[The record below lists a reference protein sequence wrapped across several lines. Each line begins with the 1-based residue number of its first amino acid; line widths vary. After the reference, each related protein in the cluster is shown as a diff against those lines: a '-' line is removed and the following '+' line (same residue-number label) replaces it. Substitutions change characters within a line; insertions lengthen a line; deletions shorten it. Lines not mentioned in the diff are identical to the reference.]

1 MADSKIVRI
10 FAASN
15 EYYDTLMKHQG
26 HIFLLILLAISL
38 ATARVNAYNAE
49 SERWLQRLDSV
60 VQQREHINEQ
70 KRHRL
75 QQMQTMQRGMSDV
88 EELYQLN
95 RTIYDE
101 CFTFDSELAMS
112 LVDANLQIASQRRDA
127 HGMAEW
133 QIQRS
138 FILASTGQLLEA
150 TNALEGLK
158 PSLLDRHLR
167 LDYYAQQEYLY
178 SHLAQYSWSE
188 PMKEA
193 YQQQAWTY
201 TDSIYQIMEPTDDN
215 YLWWQS
221 WRAYSVGNG
230 HEAILALRP
239 VVDTL
244 SLTTRHDAM
253 LAYCLARMYQE
264 QGDEDLYLQYMARS
278 GIADLRAAN
287 QDIASLEELSSVL
300 YDISQRDSR
309 RGHGLFESKDQSAVD
324 LSRAYTYINVCLE
337 TSRIYNNLV
346 RTVSI
351 ARVMDDILASYRE
364 RVAEQQRRQQAI
376 TWILAIL
383 FVILLVAVIIGWR
396 QRRKLTQSRSQL
408 ESANVQLSHH
418 RAALTHANA
427 ELVEAN
433 RKLQAAMEQQA
444 EVNRELQESNYVK
457 EEYVG
462 YVFSLCSNY
471 ISKMDEY
478 RKNINRKTKVKL
490 YDEVLQM
497 TEKTNLV
504 QDELKEFYQNFDAIF
519 LHIYPDFITDFNN
532 LLQPEERI
540 EPRKGELLNTDLR
553 IYALV
558 RLGITD
564 SVKIAEFL
572 HVSPQTVYNNRLKT
586 RNKAIVPKEHFAD
599 YVRQLGRFSNS

>member
-1 MADSKIVRI
+1 MRHKRIV
-10 FAASN
+10 FFMS
-15 EYYDTLMKHQG
+15 
-26 HIFLLILLAISL
+26 LLIASLLGGKCY
-38 ATARVNAYNAE
+38 AYNSE

-60 VQQREHINEQ
+60 VQQRQHINEQ

-75 QQMQTMQRGMSDV
+75 QQMQIMQRGLGDV

-95 RTIYDE
+95 RRIYDE

-112 LVDANLQIASQRRDA
+112 LVDANLQIARQRGDRD
-127 HGMAEW
+127 GMAEW

-158 PSLLDRHLR
+158 LGSLSRNLK

-188 PMKEA
+188 PMKES

-221 WRAYSVGNG
+221 WRAYSVGNIQ
-230 HEAILALRP
+230 EAIVALSP

-244 SLTTRHDAM
+244 QFDSRHDAM

-264 QGDEDLYLQYMARS
+264 MGEEDLYLQYMARS

-300 YDISQRDSR
+300 YDISLSESR
-309 RGHGLFESKDQSAVD
+309 RGHGFFGSKDHSAVD
-324 LSRAYTYINVCLE
+324 LSRAYTYINVCLD

-364 RVAEQQRRQQAI
+364 RVAEQQKRQQAI

-383 FVILLVAVIIGWR
+383 FFVLLIAVINGWR
-396 QRRKLTQSRSQL
+396 QRRKLSQSRSQL
-408 ESANVQLSHH
+408 EETNVQLSEN

-427 ELVEAN
+427 ELTEAN

-462 YVFSLCSNY
+462 YVFSLCSN
-471 ISKMDEY
+471 
-478 RKNINRKTKVKL
+478 
-490 YDEVLQM
+490 
-497 TEKTNLV
+497 
-504 QDELKEFYQNFDAIF
+504 
-519 LHIYPDFITDFNN
+519 
-532 LLQPEERI
+532 
-540 EPRKGELLNTDLR
+540 
-553 IYALV
+553 
-558 RLGITD
+558 
-564 SVKIAEFL
+564 
-572 HVSPQTVYNNRLKT
+572 
-586 RNKAIVPKEHFAD
+586 
-599 YVRQLGRFSNS
+599 

>member
-1 MADSKIVRI
+1 MTDMRFIAM
-10 FAASN
+10 F
-15 EYYDTLMKHQG
+15 
-26 HIFLLILLAISL
+26 LILISPL
-38 ATARVNAYNAE
+38 TGVISYAYNTE
-49 SERWLQRLDSV
+49 SELWLQRLDSIV
-60 VQQREHINEQ
+60 EQRGRINQQ
-70 KRHRL
+70 KRLHL
-75 QQMQTMQRGMSDV
+75 QQMQTMQRGMGDV

-95 RTIYDE
+95 RRIYNE

-112 LVDANLQIASQRRDA
+112 LVDANLQIARQRADND
-127 HGMAEW
+127 GIAEW
-133 QIQRS
+133 QIKRS

-150 TNALEGLK
+150 NYALEGLK
-158 PSLLDRHLR
+158 LANLNRDLK
-167 LDYYAQQEYLY
+167 LEYYAQQEYLY

-188 PMKEA
+188 PMKES
-193 YQQQAWTY
+193 YQNQAWSY
-201 TDSIYQIMEPTDDN
+201 TDSIYQIMVPADEN

-221 WRAYSVGNG
+221 WRQYSVGNSQ
-230 HEAILALRP
+230 EAITALKP

-244 SLTTRHDAM
+244 QFTSRHDAM

-264 QGDEDLYLQYMARS
+264 LGEEDLYLQYMARS
-278 GIADLRAAN
+278 GIADIRAAN

-300 YDISQRDSR
+300 YNISLEESR
-309 RGHGLFESKDQSAVD
+309 NRRSPFSSKDQSATD
-324 LSRAYTYINVCLE
+324 LSRAYTYINVCLD

-351 ARVMDDILASYRE
+351 ARVMDDILVSYRE
-364 RVAEQQRRQQAI
+364 RVAEQQKRQLAI
-376 TWILAIL
+376 TWVLAIL
-383 FVILLVAVIIGWR
+383 FVVLLIAVVMGWR
-396 QRRKLTQSRSQL
+396 QRRKLSQSRSQL
-408 ESANVQLSHH
+408 QSANIQLNEN
-418 RAALTHANA
+418 RTALTQANV
-427 ELVEAN
+427 ELTEAN
-433 RKLQAAMEQQA
+433 RKLQASMEQQA
-444 EVNRELQESNYVK
+444 EANRQLQESNYVK

-504 QDELKEFYQNFDAIF
+504 QDELKEFYHNFDAIF

-558 RLGITD
+558 RLGILD

-586 RNKAIVPKEHFAD
+586 RNKAIVPKEHFAE

>member
-1 MADSKIVRI
+1 MG
-10 FAASN
+10 
-15 EYYDTLMKHQG
+15 Y
-26 HIFLLILLAISL
+26 
-38 ATARVNAYNAE
+38 AYNSQ
-49 SERWLQRLDSV
+49 SEKWLQRLDSV
-60 VQQREHINEQ
+60 VQQREKINEA
-70 KRHRL
+70 KRLHL
-75 QQMQTMQRGMSDV
+75 QQMQTMQRGMGDV

-95 RTIYDE
+95 RRIYEE

-112 LVDANLQIASQRRDA
+112 LVDANLQIASERGDRD
-127 HGMAEW
+127 GIAEW
-133 QIQRS
+133 QIKRS

-150 TNALEGLK
+150 TYALEGLK
-158 PSLLDRHLR
+158 LADLDRNLK

-188 PMKEA
+188 PMKED
-193 YQQQAWTY
+193 YQNQAWTY
-201 TDSIYQIMEPTDDN
+201 TDSIYQIMVPTDAN

-221 WRAYSVGNG
+221 WRQYSVGNSQ
-230 HEAILALRP
+230 EAIIALKP

-244 SLTTRHDAM
+244 QLTSRQDAM
-253 LAYCLARMYQE
+253 LAYCLARMYE
-264 QGDEDLYLQYMARS
+264 EMGEEDLYLQYMARS
-278 GIADLRAAN
+278 GISDLKAAN

-300 YDISQRDSR
+300 YNIS
-309 RGHGLFESKDQSAVD
+309 LEESKKGRRLFFSRDQSAID
-324 LSRAYTYINVCLE
+324 LSRAYKYINVCLD

-351 ARVMDDILASYRE
+351 ARVMDDILVSYRE
-364 RVAEQQRRQQAI
+364 RDEEQQKRQLAI

-383 FVILLVAVIIGWR
+383 FVVLLIAVVSGWR
-396 QRRKLTQSRSQL
+396 QRRKLSQSRSQL
-408 ESANVQLSHH
+408 ESANVQLNEH
-418 RAALTHANA
+418 RAALTQANA
-427 ELVEAN
+427 ELTEAN
-433 RKLQAAMEQQA
+433 TKLQAAMEQQA
-444 EVNRELQESNYVK
+444 EANRELQESNYVK

-497 TEKTNLV
+497 TEKSNLV
-504 QDELKEFYQNFDAIF
+504 QEELKEFYHNFDAIF
-519 LHIYPDFITDFNN
+519 LHIYPDFINDFNN
-532 LLQPEERI
+532 LLLPEERI

-558 RLGITD
+558 RLGISD

-572 HVSPQTVYNNRLKT
+572 HVSPQTVYNNRLKI
-586 RNKAIVPKEHFAD
+586 RNKAIVPKEHFAE

>member
-1 MADSKIVRI
+1 MRHKRIV
-10 FAASN
+10 FFMS
-15 EYYDTLMKHQG
+15 
-26 HIFLLILLAISL
+26 LLIASLLGGKCY
-38 ATARVNAYNAE
+38 AYNSE

-60 VQQREHINEQ
+60 VQQRQHINEQ

-75 QQMQTMQRGMSDV
+75 QQMQIMQRGLGDV

-95 RTIYDE
+95 RRIYDE

-112 LVDANLQIASQRRDA
+112 LVDANLQIARQRGDRD
-127 HGMAEW
+127 GMAEW

-158 PSLLDRHLR
+158 LGSLNRNLK

-188 PMKEA
+188 PMKES

-221 WRAYSVGNG
+221 WRAYSVGNIQ
-230 HEAILALRP
+230 EAIKALSP

-244 SLTTRHDAM
+244 QFDSRHDAM

-264 QGDEDLYLQYMARS
+264 MGEEDLYLQYMARS

-300 YDISQRDSR
+300 YDISLSESR
-309 RGHGLFESKDQSAVD
+309 RGHGFFGSKDHSAVD
-324 LSRAYTYINVCLE
+324 LSRAYTYINVCLD

-364 RVAEQQRRQQAI
+364 RVAEQQKRQQAI

-383 FVILLVAVIIGWR
+383 FFVLLIAVINGWR
-396 QRRKLTQSRSQL
+396 QRRKLSQSRSQL
-408 ESANVQLSHH
+408 EETNVQLSEN
-418 RAALTHANA
+418 RAALTYANA
-427 ELVEAN
+427 ELTEAN

-497 TEKTNLV
+497 TEKSNLV
-504 QDELKEFYQNFDAIF
+504 QDELKEFYHNFDAIF

-532 LLQPEERI
+532 LLAPEERI
-540 EPRKGELLNTDLR
+540 EPRKGELERVHLR

-586 RNKAIVPKEHFAD
+586 RNKAIVPKEHFAE

>member
-1 MADSKIVRI
+1 MHTVTHKMKNLRHIVRLLLLLVI
-10 FAASN
+10 SCAWR
-15 EYYDTLMKHQG
+15 TG
-26 HIFLLILLAISL
+26 H
-38 ATARVNAYNAE
+38 AYNAT
-49 SERWLQRLDSV
+49 SELWLQRLDSV
-60 VQQREHINEQ
+60 VQQRQQINEQ

-75 QQMQTMQRGMSDV
+75 QQMQIMQRGMGDV

-95 RTIYDE
+95 RRIYDE

-112 LVDANLQIASQRRDA
+112 LVDANLQIARQRGDRD
-127 HGMAEW
+127 GMAEW

-150 TNALEGLK
+150 TNALDGLK
-158 PSLLDRHLR
+158 LGSLPRNLK

-188 PMKEA
+188 PMKES

-221 WRAYSVGNG
+221 WRAYSVGNIE
-230 HEAILALRP
+230 EAIAALSP

-244 SLTTRHDAM
+244 AFDSRHDAM

-264 QGDEDLYLQYMARS
+264 RGDEDAYLQYMARS

-300 YDISQRDSR
+300 YDISQDESR
-309 RGHGLFESKDQSAVD
+309 RSHGLFGSKDHSAVD
-324 LSRAYTYINVCLE
+324 LSRAYTYINVCLD

-364 RVAEQQRRQQAI
+364 RVAEQQKRQQAI

-383 FVILLVAVIIGWR
+383 FFVLLIAVISGWR
-396 QRRKLTQSRSQL
+396 QRRKLSQSRSQL
-408 ESANVQLSHH
+408 EVTNEQLSQH
-418 RAALTHANA
+418 RAALTRANA
-427 ELVEAN
+427 ELTEAN

-444 EVNRELQESNYVK
+444 EANRELQESNYVK

-497 TEKTNLV
+497 TEKSNLV
-504 QDELKEFYQNFDAIF
+504 QDELKEFYHNFDAIF

-532 LLQPEERI
+532 LLAPEERI

-586 RNKAIVPKEHFAD
+586 RNKAIVPKEHFAE

>member
-1 MADSKIVRI
+1 MRY
-10 FAASN
+10 FF
-15 EYYDTLMKHQG
+15 L
-26 HIFLLILLAISL
+26 FLLLVAPFSTEIGF
-38 ATARVNAYNAE
+38 AYNTQ
-49 SERWLQRLDSV
+49 SEQWLQRLDSV
-60 VQQREHINEQ
+60 VLEREKINEA
-70 KRHRL
+70 KRLHL

-95 RTIYDE
+95 RRIYEE

-112 LVDANLQIASQRRDA
+112 LVDANLQIARQRGDTD
-127 HGMAEW
+127 GIAEW
-133 QIQRS
+133 QIKRS

-150 TNALEGLK
+150 TYALEGLTAAN
-158 PSLLDRHLR
+158 LDRNLK
-167 LDYYAQQEYLY
+167 LDYYAQKEYLY

-188 PMKEA
+188 PMKED
-193 YQQQAWTY
+193 YQNQAWTY
-201 TDSIYQIMEPTDDN
+201 TDSIYQIMEPTDAN

-221 WRAYSVGNG
+221 WRQYSVGNSQ
-230 HEAILALRP
+230 EAITVLQP

-244 SLTTRHDAM
+244 QYTTRHDAM

-264 QGDEDLYLQYMARS
+264 LGEQDLYLQYMARS

-300 YDISQRDSR
+300 YNIS
-309 RGHGLFESKDQSAVD
+309 LEESKSGHRLFSSRDQSAID
-324 LSRAYTYINVCLE
+324 LSRAYKYINVCLD

-351 ARVMDDILASYRE
+351 ARVMDDILVSYRE
-364 RVAEQQRRQQAI
+364 RDAAQQKRQLAI

-383 FVILLVAVIIGWR
+383 FVVLLFAVVSSWR
-396 QRRKLTQSRSQL
+396 QRRKLSLSRSQL
-408 ESANVQLSHH
+408 ETANQQLNEH
-418 RAALTHANA
+418 RTALTQANA
-427 ELVEAN
+427 ELTEAN
-433 RKLQAAMEQQA
+433 RKLQTAMEQQA
-444 EVNRELQESNYVK
+444 EANRELQESNYVK

-504 QDELKEFYQNFDAIF
+504 QDELKEFYHNFDAIF

-558 RLGITD
+558 RLGISD

-586 RNKAIVPKEHFAD
+586 RNKAIVPKEHFAE